1 MKVAL
6 ARTFALPAAADQAWK
21 LLGDL
26 ERVAACMPGARI
38 TARVDER
45 HFKGTVAVRFGP
57 ASLNFRGELEVL
69 LLEPASRTLHLRGTG
84 TDATGGSAASLDLTA
99 RIEVKDAASSTLVGR
114 GEASMSGKAATF
126 GARVADPVAQQ
137 VLQQFADN
145 FIAELKARASS
156 QAPPGAGA
164 GSGAP
169 QPAPAASPAKPLNGL
184 ALLWA
189 VVRSW
194 LRSLLGAR
202 GT

>member
-1 MKVAL
+1 LRVTL
-6 ARTFALPAAADQAWK
+6 ERSFALPAAADQAWK
-21 LLGDL
+21 LLADV

-38 TARVDER
+38 TERVDER
-45 HFKGTVAVRFGP
+45 HFKGTVAVKFGP
-57 ASLNFRGELEVL
+57 ASLSFRGELEVL
-69 LLEPASRTLHLRGTG
+69 ALEPGSRTLQLRGKG

-99 RIEVKDAASSTLVGR
+99 RIEGKDTASSSLLGR

-145 FIAELKARASS
+145 FIGELKARA
-156 QAPPGAGA
+156 AAGDGP
-164 GSGAP
+164 GSGSEVP
-169 QPAPAASPAKPLNGL
+169 QAVPAASPAKPLNGL

-194 LRSLLGAR
+194 LRSLLGTR

>member
-1 MKVAL
+1 LKVTLERA
-6 ARTFALPAAADQAWK
+6 FALPASADQAWK
-21 LLGDL
+21 LLADV

-38 TARVDER
+38 SERLDER
-45 HFKGTVAVRFGP
+45 HFKGTVAVKFGP

-69 LLEPASRTLHLRGTG
+69 TLEPGSRTLQLRGKG
-84 TDATGGSAASLDLTA
+84 TDASGGSAAALDLTA
-99 RIEVKDAASSTLVGR
+99 RIEGKDAATSTLVGR
-114 GEASMSGKAATF
+114 GEASMSGKAAAF

-137 VLQQFADN
+137 VLQQFALN
-145 FIAELKARASS
+145 FIAELGARAASG
-156 QAPPGAGA
+156 AGPGAG
-164 GSGAP
+164 SEAP
-169 QPAPAASPAKPLNGL
+169 PAAAAAAPARPLNGL

>member
-1 MKVAL
+1 MRVTL
-6 ARTFALPAAADQAWK
+6 ERTFALPAAADQAWK
-21 LLGDL
+21 LLADV
-26 ERVAACMPGARI
+26 EQVAACMPGARI
-38 TARVDER
+38 SERVDER
-45 HFKGTVAVRFGP
+45 HFKGTVAVKFGP

-69 LLEPASRTLHLRGTG
+69 SLEPGSRTLQLRGKG

-99 RIEVKDAASSTLVGR
+99 RIEGKDAASSSLVGR

-145 FIAELKARASS
+145 FIAALQARA
-156 QAPPGAGA
+156 AAGGGA
-164 GSGAP
+164 GSGSEVP
-169 QPAPAASPAKPLNGL
+169 QAAPAPSPAKPLNGL

>member
-1 MKVAL
+1 MRVTL
-6 ARTFALPAAADQAWK
+6 ERTFALPAAADQAWK
-21 LLGDL
+21 LLADV
-26 ERVAACMPGARI
+26 EQVAACMPGARI
-38 TARVDER
+38 SERVDER
-45 HFKGTVAVRFGP
+45 HFKGTVAVKFGP
-57 ASLNFRGELEVL
+57 ASLSFRGELEVL
-69 LLEPASRTLHLRGTG
+69 SLEPGSRTLQLRGKG

-99 RIEVKDAASSTLVGR
+99 RIEEKDAASSSLVGR

-145 FIAELKARASS
+145 FIAALQARAV
-156 QAPPGAGA
+156 AGGAA
-164 GSGAP
+164 GSGSEVP
-169 QPAPAASPAKPLNGL
+169 QAAPAPSAAKPLNGL

-189 VVRSW
+189 VLRSW

>member
-1 MKVAL
+1 LRVTL
-6 ARTFALPAAADQAWK
+6 ERTFALPAAADQAWK
-21 LLGDL
+21 LLADV
-26 ERVAACMPGARI
+26 EQVAACMPGARI
-38 TARVDER
+38 SERVDER
-45 HFKGTVAVRFGP
+45 HFKGTVAVKFGP

-69 LLEPASRTLHLRGTG
+69 SLEPGSRTLQLRGKG

-99 RIEVKDAASSTLVGR
+99 RIEGKDAASSSLVGR

-145 FIAELKARASS
+145 FIAALQARA
-156 QAPPGAGA
+156 AAGGGA
-164 GSGAP
+164 GSGSEVP
-169 QPAPAASPAKPLNGL
+169 QAAPAPSPAKPLNGL

>member
-1 MKVAL
+1 MKVTL
-6 ARTFALPAAADQAWK
+6 ERTFALPAAADQAWK
-21 LLGDL
+21 LLADV

-38 TARVDER
+38 TERMDER
-45 HFKGTVAVRFGP
+45 HFKGTVAVKFGP
-57 ASLNFRGELEVL
+57 ASLSFRGELEVL
-69 LLEPASRTLHLRGTG
+69 ALEPGSRTLQLRGKG

-99 RIEVKDAASSTLVGR
+99 RIEGKDAASSSLLGR

-145 FIAELKARASS
+145 FIAELRARA
-156 QAPPGAGA
+156 AGGGGP
-164 GSGAP
+164 GSGSGVP
-169 QPAPAASPAKPLNGL
+169 QGSPAAAPAKPLNGL

-194 LRSLLGAR
+194 LRSLLGTR

>member
-1 MKVAL
+1 MRVTL
-6 ARTFALPAAADQAWK
+6 ERTFALPAAADQAWE
-21 LLGDL
+21 LLADV
-26 ERVAACMPGARI
+26 EQVAACMPGARI
-38 TARVDER
+38 SERVDER
-45 HFKGTVAVRFGP
+45 HFKGTVAVKFGP
-57 ASLNFRGELEVL
+57 ASLSFRGELEVL
-69 LLEPASRTLHLRGTG
+69 SLEPGSRTLQLRGKG

-99 RIEVKDAASSTLVGR
+99 RIEGKDAASSSLVGR

-145 FIAELKARASS
+145 FIAALQARA
-156 QAPPGAGA
+156 AGGGGA
-164 GSGAP
+164 GSGSEVP
-169 QPAPAASPAKPLNGL
+169 QAAPAPLPAKPLNGL

-202 GT
+202 GA

>member
-1 MKVAL
+1 LRVAL
-6 ARTFALPAAADQAWK
+6 ERTFALPAAADQAWR
-21 LLGDL
+21 LLADV

-38 TARVDER
+38 TERVDER
-45 HFKGTVAVRFGP
+45 HFKGTVAVKFGP

-69 LLEPASRTLHLRGTG
+69 ALEPGSRTLQLRGKG

-99 RIEVKDAASSTLVGR
+99 RIEGKDAASSSLVGR
-114 GEASMSGKAATF
+114 GEASMSGRAATF

-145 FIAELKARASS
+145 FIAELRARA
-156 QAPPGAGA
+156 AAGGGGP
-164 GSGAP
+164 GSGSEAA
-169 QPAPAASPAKPLNGL
+169 QAAPATSPAKPLNGL

-189 VVRSW
+189 VLRSW
-194 LRSLLGAR
+194 LRSLLGAK

>member
-1 MKVAL
+1 MRVAL
-6 ARTFALPAAADQAWK
+6 ERSFALPAAADQAWK
-21 LLGDL
+21 LLADV

-38 TARVDER
+38 TERMDER
-45 HFKGTVAVRFGP
+45 HFKGTVAVKFGP
-57 ASLNFRGELEVL
+57 ASLTFRGELEVL
-69 LLEPASRTLHLRGTG
+69 SLEPASRTLQLRGKG

-99 RIEVKDAASSTLVGR
+99 RIEAKDAATSSLVGR

-137 VLQQFADN
+137 VLQQFAAN
-145 FIAELKARASS
+145 FIAELEARA
-156 QAPPGAGA
+156 AAGGGAGA
-164 GSGAP
+164 GSEVP
-169 QPAPAASPAKPLNGL
+169 QGSPAASPAKPLNGL

-194 LRSLLGAR
+194 LRSLMGAR

>member
-1 MKVAL
+1 MKVTL
-6 ARTFALPAAADQAWK
+6 ERTFALPAAADQAWK
-21 LLGDL
+21 LLADV

-38 TARVDER
+38 TERLDER
-45 HFKGTVAVRFGP
+45 HFKGTVAVKFGP
-57 ASLNFRGELEVL
+57 ASLSFRGELEVL
-69 LLEPASRTLHLRGTG
+69 ALEPGSRTLQLRGKG

-99 RIEVKDAASSTLVGR
+99 RIEGKDGASSSLLGR

-145 FIAELKARASS
+145 FIAELRARA
-156 QAPPGAGA
+156 AGGGGP
-164 GSGAP
+164 GSGSEVP
-169 QPAPAASPAKPLNGL
+169 QGSPAAAPAKPLNGL

-194 LRSLLGAR
+194 LRSLLGTR

>member
-1 MKVAL
+1 LRVAL
-6 ARTFALPAAADQAWK
+6 ERSFALPAGADQAWK
-21 LLGDL
+21 LLADV

-38 TARVDER
+38 TERVDER
-45 HFKGTVAVRFGP
+45 HFKGTVAVKFGP

-69 LLEPASRTLHLRGTG
+69 ALEPASRTLQLRGKG
-84 TDATGGSAASLDLTA
+84 TDATAGSAASLDLTA
-99 RIEVKDAASSTLVGR
+99 RIEGKDAASSTLVGR

-126 GARVADPVAQQ
+126 GARLADPVAQQ

-145 FIAELKARASS
+145 FIAELEARAAAGGGPGCGSEVP
-156 QAPPGAGA
+156 QA
-164 GSGAP
+164 
-169 QPAPAASPAKPLNGL
+169 APAASPAKPLNGL